1 MRKLSVTIGL
11 SSILLST
18 LFTQSAMAQAKPT
31 IKKLTVVQGVPF
43 DQANAL
49 KRDLNL
55 LKAMS
60 FSAKTDEISHSILGL
75 TKISPDVL
83 HDWLLDRVSYV
94 VGEKFDVN
102 KRLEVSTQKVIYP
115 KMFERPDFL
124 ADYIVEDKEEATK
137 RLFHLE
143 ELENIIAEE
152 KAEAKEEKEKEEE
165 KDSGVMTVMSNL
177 GAGIYNLGKD
187 NRVLVGLNIGPSVRE
202 KEIVPVLSP
211 RVGIIQIG
219 KGLFH
224 PNLTITPDQPN
235 NLANAINR
243 LGTLFHEARHSDG
256 NGKSL
261 IFGHAV
267 CPSDLK
273 EYAGFAA
280 CDRNLNGPYS
290 VGVATILEMTKNCK
304 ERCSEAETEILA
316 MITLDSASRIIKDRS
331 GSAPKKWDD
340 APEVAKIAK

>member
-11 SSILLST
+11 SSILFST
-18 LFTQSAMAQAKPT
+18 LFAQNALAQAKPT

-55 LKAMS
+55 LKAMN
-60 FSAKTDEISHSILGL
+60 FSTKTEEVSHSILGL

-102 KRLEVSTQKVIYP
+102 KRLEVSTQKVLYP

-143 ELENIIAEE
+143 ELEQITAEE
-152 KAEAKEEKEKEEE
+152 KTETKEDEE

-177 GAGIYNLGKD
+177 GAGIYNLGKE
-187 NRVLVGLNIGPSVRE
+187 NRILVGVNIGPSVRE

-224 PNLTITPDQPN
+224 PNLTITPDEPN
-235 NLANAINR
+235 NLANSINR

-261 IFGHAV
+261 IFGHAI
-267 CPSDLK
+267 CPSELK

-304 ERCSEAETEILA
+304 TRCSEAETEVLA

-331 GSAPKKWDD
+331 GSTAKKWDD
-340 APEVAKIAK
+340 SPEVAKIVK

>member
-18 LFTQSAMAQAKPT
+18 LFTQTAMAQAKPT
-31 IKKLTVVQGVPF
+31 IKKVTVVQGVPF

-55 LKAMS
+55 LKAMT
-60 FSAKTDEISHSILGL
+60 FNTKTDEISHSILGL

-102 KRLEVSTQKVIYP
+102 NRLEVSNQKVIYP
-115 KMFERPDFL
+115 KMFERPDFM

-137 RLFHLE
+137 KLFHLE
-143 ELENIIAEE
+143 DLENITAEE
-152 KAEAKEEKEKEEE
+152 KAGTEKENEEE

-187 NRVLVGLNIGPSVRE
+187 NRILVGVNVGPNLRE

-235 NLANAINR
+235 NLANSINR

-267 CPSDLK
+267 CPSELK

-290 VGVATILEMTKNCK
+290 VGVATILEMAKNCK
-304 ERCSEAETEILA
+304 TRCTEAETEVLA
-316 MITLDSASRIIKDRS
+316 MITLDSAARIIKDRS
-331 GSAPKKWDD
+331 GTTPKKWDD
-340 APEVAKIAK
+340 SPEVAKIVK

>member
-11 SSILLST
+11 SSILFST
-18 LFTQSAMAQAKPT
+18 LFAQNALAQAKPT

-60 FSAKTDEISHSILGL
+60 FSTKTEEVSHSILGL

-102 KRLEVSTQKVIYP
+102 KRLEVSTQKVLYP
-115 KMFERPDFL
+115 KIFERPDFL

-143 ELENIIAEE
+143 ELEQITAEE
-152 KAEAKEEKEKEEE
+152 KTETKEDEE

-177 GAGIYNLGKD
+177 GAGIYNLGK
-187 NRVLVGLNIGPSVRE
+187 
-202 KEIVPVLSP
+202 PVLSP

-224 PNLTITPDQPN
+224 PNLTITPDEPN
-235 NLANAINR
+235 NLANSINR

-261 IFGHAV
+261 IFGHAI
-267 CPSDLK
+267 CPSELK

-304 ERCSEAETEILA
+304 TRCSEAETEVLA

-331 GSAPKKWDD
+331 GSNAKKWDD
-340 APEVAKIAK
+340 SAEVAKIVK